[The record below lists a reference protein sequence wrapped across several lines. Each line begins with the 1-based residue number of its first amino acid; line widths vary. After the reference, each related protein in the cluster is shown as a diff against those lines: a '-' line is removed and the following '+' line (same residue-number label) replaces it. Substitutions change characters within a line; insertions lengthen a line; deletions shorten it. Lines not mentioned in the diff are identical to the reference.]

1 MRPLMNIADEIV
13 GLEAYN
19 MKTRVIT
26 AVALL
31 PLLLLVVLVAPKVC
45 TAVLFGL
52 MASIAAYELLTGTGM
67 VKHIRLT
74 VYAMV
79 TAFWCVLWC
88 GLGIGYAWLLLG
100 VLLFWVALFAE
111 MMASHMQLSF
121 DKIGV
126 TFVAGIVL
134 PMLLAA
140 LVRIHSTEKG
150 RFLILIPFVLAFLS
164 DTGAYFIGLA
174 FGKHKLAPVI
184 SPKKSV
190 EGVFGGVLGAIL
202 GMIIYC
208 FVLQIFFD
216 FTVNYGFALIYGVL
230 GSFAGVFGDLCF
242 SVIKRQTGI
251 KDYGNLI
258 PGHGGILDRFDSMIV
273 VGPLVEVLL
282 LLLPVVV

>member
-1 MRPLMNIADEIV
+1 
-13 GLEAYN
+13 
-19 MKTRVIT
+19 MKTRIIA

-31 PLLLLVVLVAPKVC
+31 PLLLVVVLIAPKVC
-45 TAVLFGL
+45 TAILFGA
-52 MASIAAYELLTGTGM
+52 MAAIAAYELLAGTGI

-74 VYAMV
+74 AYAMIS
-79 TAFWCVLWC
+79 AFWCVLWC
-88 GLGIGYAWLLLG
+88 GLGLRYAWLLLG
-100 VLLFWVALFAE
+100 VLLLWVALFAE
-111 MMASHMQLSF
+111 MMASQMKLSF
-121 DKIGV
+121 EKIGV
-126 TFVAGIVL
+126 TFVAGAIL
-134 PMLLAA
+134 PILLGA
-140 LVRIHSTEKG
+140 LVRIHATEKG

-164 DTGAYFIGLA
+164 DTGAYFVGLA

-202 GMIIYC
+202 GMVLYC
-208 FVLQIFFD
+208 LVLQMFFD
-216 FTVNYGFALIYGVL
+216 FTVNYLYALIYGIL
-230 GSFAGVFGDLCF
+230 GSLAGVFGDLCF

-258 PGHGGILDRFDSMIV
+258 PGHGGILDRFDSMMV

>member
-1 MRPLMNIADEIV
+1 
-13 GLEAYN
+13 
-19 MKTRVIT
+19 MKTRIIA
-26 AVALL
+26 AVVLL
-31 PLLLLVVLVAPKVC
+31 PLLLLVVLAAPKVC

-52 MASIAAYELLTGTGM
+52 MAAIAAYELLAGTGI
-67 VKHIRLT
+67 VKHLRLT
-74 VYAMV
+74 LYAMV
-79 TAFWCVLWC
+79 SAFWCVLWC

-100 VLLFWVALFAE
+100 ILLFWVALFAE
-111 MMASHMQLSF
+111 MMASQMKLTF
-121 DKIGV
+121 DKVGAAL
-126 TFVAGIVL
+126 VAGVVL
-134 PMLLAA
+134 PILLAA
-140 LVRIHSTEKG
+140 LVRIHGTEKG

-190 EGVFGGVLGAIL
+190 EGVFGGVLGAVL
-202 GMIIYC
+202 GMFLYC
-208 FVLQIFFD
+208 LVLQIFFN
-216 FTVNYGFALIYGVL
+216 FTANYLFALIYGIL
-230 GSFAGVFGDLCF
+230 GSLAGVFGDLCF